1 MRIGMTIV
9 VTVLVVIVLLAAGAL
24 VFRASGMMNVSA
36 VGRPGKLER
45 FMMGGVADRS
55 IEKHAPTLQVSLDP
69 TALANG
75 LRAYN
80 DLCVVCHA
88 APGLADGPIAR
99 GLNPPPPHLWSK
111 GTQKMSDGE
120 IYWVVQNGIRMTG
133 MPAFGPTHSDAEL
146 GSLVAFVRHLPSLG
160 TTGYLDEAH
169 SAGLTS
175 PLLPAAAGNTGAA
188 PGQGRP

>member
-1 MRIGMTIV
+1 MRIGMAIGLTAFV
-9 VTVLVVIVLLAAGAL
+9 GLALQAVGAL
-24 VFRASGMMNVSA
+24 LFRASGMMNVSA

-45 FMMGGVADRS
+45 FMMGGLADRS
-55 IEKHAPTLQVSLDP
+55 IEKRAPTLQVAQDR
-69 TALANG
+69 AAVANG
-75 LRAYN
+75 FRAYN
-80 DLCVVCHA
+80 DLCVVCHS

-99 GLNPPPPHLWSK
+99 GLNPPAPHLWSK

-146 GSLVAFVRHLPSLG
+146 RSLVAFVRHLPSLG
-160 TTGYLDEAH
+160 TTGYLDAART
-169 SAGLTS
+169 AGLTS
-175 PLLPAAAGNTGAA
+175 SIPPAAAGAA